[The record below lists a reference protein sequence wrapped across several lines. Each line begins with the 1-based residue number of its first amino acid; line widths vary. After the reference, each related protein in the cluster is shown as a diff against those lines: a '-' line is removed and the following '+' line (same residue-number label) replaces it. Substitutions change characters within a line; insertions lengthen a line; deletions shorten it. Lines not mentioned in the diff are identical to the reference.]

1 MDVSCAVVEDDQ
13 ELARVEDAWAALLE
27 RSLTDVPMLSP
38 AWLLPWWRVFGARDG
53 RRLKIGVFHEGSR
66 LVGFAPLLVR
76 KQRWL
81 PGIPLLR
88 LEALGTG
95 EREEDESCSE
105 YLAVV
110 AERGAERAVY

>member
-1 MDVSCAVVEDDQ
+1 MDVSCAVVEDDHL
-13 ELARVEDAWAALLE
+13 LARIEGAWAALLE

-53 RRLKIGVFHEGSR
+53 RRLKVGLFHAGAR
-66 LVGFAPLLVR
+66 LVGLAPLLAR
-76 KQRWL
+76 KHPFL
-81 PGIPLLR
+81 PGIPCRR
-88 LEALGTG
+88 LETLGSG

-110 AERGAERAVY
+110 